1 MLRALLIPVLAIS
14 LVLGACGGDDG
25 GDGKNEKGLEK
36 AVERAAKGIFG
47 GDLRDT
53 YDAYS
58 KECREQASFEQF
70 KAGMVLAEAFME
82 AFTGAGLDDI
92 EVKEVKTRN
101 FDGEK
106 GEALLVLD
114 AGDLEGFDASEEE
127 WHEWVWEDG
136 AWVQPDCSDM
146 GGGSDA
152 GGASETRT
160 QEVPKPGS
168 GPTIGTPVEAGGSR
182 YTVHSVVDPAPKGE
196 FFEPKE
202 GNRWITIEV
211 TQEALSKKVSGS
223 SFDFSV
229 QDKDGFIY
237 DFTFGG
243 KEPEFTMMDLGPGQ
257 RQRGFITF
265 EVPEKAELVAV
276 WVDADWP
283 DPETLLTDL
292 TRK

>member
-1 MLRALLIPVLAIS
+1 MRALMMILAGAA
-14 LVLGACGGDDG
+14 LLLAACGGDDG

-36 AVERAAKGIFG
+36 AAERAAKGLFG
-47 GDLRDT
+47 GDLHDT

-58 KECREQASFEQF
+58 KECREQASFDQF

-82 AFTGAGLDDI
+82 AFTGAGFDDI

-114 AGDLEGFDASEEE
+114 AGGLEGFDSSEEE
-127 WHEWVWEDG
+127 WSEWVWEDG
-136 AWVQPDCSDM
+136 AWVQTDCSDM
-146 GGGSDA
+146 GGGADE
-152 GGASETRT
+152 GEASEIPT

-168 GPTIGTPVEAGGSR
+168 GPAVGTPVEAGGSR
-182 YTVHSVVDPAPKGE
+182 YTVHSVTDPAPKGE
-196 FFEPKE
+196 YAQPKP

-211 TQEALSKKVSGS
+211 TQEALEKKVSGGGA
-223 SFDFSV
+223 FDFSV

-237 DFTFGG
+237 DYTFGG
-243 KEPEFTMMDLGPGQ
+243 KEPEFKMMDLAIGQ

-265 EVPEKAELVAV
+265 EVPENAEVVAI
-276 WVDADWP
+276 WVDANWP
-283 DPETLLTDL
+283 KPQTLIADL